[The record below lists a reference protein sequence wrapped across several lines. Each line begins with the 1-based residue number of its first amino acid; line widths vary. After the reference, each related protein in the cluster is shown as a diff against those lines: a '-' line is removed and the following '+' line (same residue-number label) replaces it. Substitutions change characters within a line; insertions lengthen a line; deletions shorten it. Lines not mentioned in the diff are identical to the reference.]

1 MGRNERKTVVEA
13 SYKSFCFS
21 KRNMF
26 FMNLRCRFK
35 ISKFFLVLT
44 FLNISHGCHHSS
56 EHGLLGLGTYILN
69 GGFGRHILIPCL
81 DGLKQELSSS
91 LEKIHLLSNFV
102 RTEGNKTVTICEGEV
117 GNITCPS
124 RTTIVVMDAIY
135 GRKDLK
141 TCPSE
146 IIEGASC
153 EAHLDSKE
161 TIQTLCDGKMQCT
174 LQPTNLLFGDP
185 CPKSDNKYAY
195 IEYRCKHYL
204 EDRANIIEQ
213 ELMLLDQF
221 ILEVTMAFRKRAK
234 SLTDLVDS
242 HCPRSYRDQCD
253 ELKHCIVRLDK

>member
-1 MGRNERKTVVEA
+1 MGEENKTVVR
-13 SYKSFCFS
+13 YLMKTVFLG
-21 KRNMF
+21 KGKMF
-26 FMNLRCRFK
+26 LINSGYRLK

-44 FLNISHGCHHSS
+44 FASTSLGCHRSS
-56 EHGLLGLGTYILN
+56 EHGLLGLGSYILN
-69 GGFGRHILIPCL
+69 GGFGRHVLIPCL

-102 RTEGNKTVTICEGEV
+102 RSEGNKTVTICEGEV

-124 RTTIVVMDAIY
+124 RTTILVENAIY

-234 SLTDLVDS
+234 SLTDLMDS
-242 HCPRSYRDQCD
+242 HCHRS
-253 ELKHCIVRLDK
+253 

>member
-1 MGRNERKTVVEA
+1 MKIVFLGIGK
-13 SYKSFCFS
+13 
-21 KRNMF
+21 MF
-26 FMNLRCRFK
+26 LINSGYRLK

-44 FLNISHGCHHSS
+44 FASTSLGCHRSS
-56 EHGLLGLGTYILN
+56 EHGLLGLGSYILN
-69 GGFGRHILIPCL
+69 GGFGRHVLIPCL

-102 RTEGNKTVTICEGEV
+102 RSEGNKTVTICEGEA

-124 RTTIVVMDAIY
+124 RTTVVVEDTFY
-135 GRKDLK
+135 GRKDVL

-146 IIEGASC
+146 AIPRDTSC
-153 EAHLDSKE
+153 EALDSKE
-161 TIQTLCDGKMQCT
+161 KIKALCDGKIQCH

-185 CPKSDNKYAY
+185 CPMTDRKYAY

-213 ELMLLDQF
+213 ELILLDQF
-221 ILEVTMAFRKRAK
+221 ILEITMAFRKRAK

-242 HCPRSYRDQCD
+242 HCPRSYKDQCN
-253 ELKHCIVRLDK
+253 ELKSCIVRLDK